1 MHNFQY
7 YIKGIASSDHRNMRL
22 YNNLIKITGSYF
34 CNSNASFDW
43 TEWGQDVTVITLK
56 WLSVLSAGQKR
67 GHSTHN
73 TFR

>member
-34 CNSNASFDW
+34 FNSNASFDW
-43 TEWGQDVTVITLK
+43 TE
-56 WLSVLSAGQKR
+56 
-67 GHSTHN
+67 
-73 TFR
+73 